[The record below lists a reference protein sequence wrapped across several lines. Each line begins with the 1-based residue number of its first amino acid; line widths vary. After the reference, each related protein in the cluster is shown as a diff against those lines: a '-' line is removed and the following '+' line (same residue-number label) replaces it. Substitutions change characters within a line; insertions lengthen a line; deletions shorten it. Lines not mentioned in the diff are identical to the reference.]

1 MSSNLEQL
9 QKQISSGED
18 LSSIVRTMKALAAT
32 SVRQYEK
39 AAESLDD
46 YYHTVELGLSVA
58 LADRDEVASA
68 ATSKSASS
76 PLLLIF
82 GSDHG
87 LAGRFNEQIV
97 SFALEDYWRE
107 IEQQAEPVKPGTPET
122 PPAPN
127 DSSGS
132 LFSKLPGGSTI
143 AAIGEQV
150 VTRITA
156 AGITPVQTFT
166 MPTSISAITPF
177 IQLLLESIEDWRRTE
192 GLERVLLF
200 YNRPEVGSFSSKAEI
215 LLPVDLNQLRETR
228 LKWQSRS
235 LPTHTMAAEDLLSAL
250 LRQYFFVSLY
260 RACALSL
267 AAENTSRLAAMQ
279 AAEKNISERLDE
291 LKTAYQQERQ
301 AAITEEL
308 LDIIS
313 GFKAVKGKLDVG

>member
-1 MSSNLEQL
+1 LSANLETL

-58 LADRDEVASA
+58 LAKRQETA
-68 ATSKSASS
+68 ARSKLTGESRS
-76 PLLLIF
+76 LLVVF

-97 SFALEDYWRE
+97 DYTLEDYWFD
-107 IEQQAEPVKPGTPET
+107 AESNQNKKTI
-122 PPAPN
+122 PAK
-127 DSSGS
+127 SV
-132 LFSKLPGGSTI
+132 L
-143 AAIGEQV
+143 AAVGEQV
-150 VTRITA
+150 VTRLKG
-156 AGITPVQTFT
+156 AGIELIQALN
-166 MPTSISAITPF
+166 MPSSIKAITPF
-177 IQLLLESIEDWRRTE
+177 IQQLLENIEQWRNAE
-192 GLERVLLF
+192 GVEKVLLF
-200 YNRPEVGSFSSKAEI
+200 YNRPISGGFEPRAEI
-215 LLPVDLNQLRETR
+215 LLPVDLSWLHETR
-228 LKWQSRS
+228 LNWQSRS
-235 LPTHTMAAEDLLSAL
+235 IPTYTIPTEQLLSAL

-267 AAENTSRLAAMQ
+267 AAENSSRLAAMQ
-279 AAEKNISERLDE
+279 AAEKNINERLDE

-313 GFKAVKGKLDVG
+313 GFRAVSSILSPG

>member
-1 MSSNLEQL
+1 MSDTLETL
-9 QKQISSGED
+9 QKNISSGED

-46 YYHTVELGLSVA
+46 YYHTVELGLSVVLSSSFA
-58 LADRDEVASA
+58 LPVSPAAD
-68 ATSKSASS
+68 KNGK

-97 SFALEDYWRE
+97 TYGLEDYWQE
-107 IEQQAEPVKPGTPET
+107 KET
-122 PPAPN
+122 GERDNPQE
-127 DSSGS
+127 
-132 LFSKLPGGSTI
+132 KI
-143 AAIGEQV
+143 VMAAGEQV
-150 VTRITA
+150 INRIRAEGVKTA
-156 AGITPVQTFT
+156 QTFN

-177 IQLLLESIEDWRRTE
+177 IQLLLERIEKWQYRE
-192 GLERVLLF
+192 GIEKVLLF
-200 YNRPEVGSFSSKAEI
+200 YNRPLTGSFRPLAEI
-215 LLPVDLNQLRETR
+215 LLPVNLAHLKETR
-228 LKWQSRS
+228 LQWQSRS
-235 LPTHTMAAEDLLSAL
+235 LPTFTMPAGNLLSAL

-279 AAEKNISERLDE
+279 AAEKNINERLTE
-291 LKTAYQQERQ
+291 LKTAYQHERQ

-313 GFKAVKGKLDVG
+313 GFKAVLNKKDRLA

>member
-1 MSSNLEQL
+1 
-9 QKQISSGED
+9 
-18 LSSIVRTMKALAAT
+18 MKALAAT

-58 LADRDEVASA
+58 LSGHDETA
-68 ATSKSASS
+68 AAASS
-76 PLLLIF
+76 KITNPPLLLIF

-107 IEQQAEPVKPGTPET
+107 KELNAKPVEPGTPET
-122 PPAPN
+122 PLPQNSSAGSPN
-127 DSSGS
+127 NE
-132 LFSKLPGGSTI
+132 LPGGSTV
-143 AAIGEQV
+143 AAIGEQAV
-150 VTRITA
+150 SRITA
-156 AGITPVQTFT
+156 AGIKPVQTFT

-177 IQLLLESIEDWRRTE
+177 IQLLLEKIEDWRRTE

-200 YNRPEVGSFSSKAEI
+200 YNRPEVGSFSSTAEI

-235 LPTHTMAAEDLLSAL
+235 LPTYTMPTEDLLSAL

-279 AAEKNISERLDE
+279 AAEKNINERLDQ

-313 GFKAVKGKLDVG
+313 GFKAVKGKLNAG

>member
-1 MSSNLEQL
+1 MSNTLEAL
-9 QKQISSGED
+9 QKHISSGED

-46 YYHTVELGLSVA
+46 YYHTVELGLSVV
-58 LADRDEVASA
+58 LAGSFEMPAGPA
-68 ATSKSASS
+68 AGKNSL

-97 SFALEDYWRE
+97 VHGLKKDWLEEKNDGV
-107 IEQQAEPVKPGTPET
+107 AGEPFE
-122 PPAPN
+122 N
-127 DSSGS
+127 NI
-132 LFSKLPGGSTI
+132 F
-143 AAIGEQV
+143 AIGEQV
-150 VTRITA
+150 ISRVKA
-156 AGITPVQTFT
+156 EGIRPARVFN
-166 MPTSISAITPF
+166 MPTSINAITPF
-177 IQLLLESIEDWRRTE
+177 VQLLLEGIEAWRSE
-192 GLERVLLF
+192 SGGEKVMLL
-200 YNRPEVGSFSSKAEI
+200 YNRPLSGTFRPLSEI
-215 LLPVDLNQLRETR
+215 LLPVDLERLRNTR

-235 LPTHTMAAEDLLSAL
+235 LPTFTMSEEQLLSAL

-279 AAEKNISERLDE
+279 AAEKNINERLAG
-291 LKTAYQQERQ
+291 LRTAYQHERQ

-313 GFKAVKGKLDVG
+313 GFKAVQGKS